1 MGDMGWKIASAGA
14 MGLSALV
21 AGKVVEGGWKLV
33 TGHDVPH
40 EDDDEV
46 ALAPLLAFAALS
58 AVAVALAQRFTM
70 KRAKRFVASSHRI
83 DA

>member
-21 AGKVVEGGWKLV
+21 AGKVVEGGWKFV
-33 TGHDVPH
+33 TGHDAPK

-46 ALAPLLAFAALS
+46 GLPQLLAFAALS
-58 AVAVALAQRFTM
+58 AVVVALAQRMTM
-70 KRAKRFVASSHRI
+70 TRAKRFAPSSHHL